1 MPSVF
6 QSGWSPQVMPQ
17 TDMALMN
24 NFQNPNLAQ
33 MQGYGYQQQQ
43 VYPQQGYNNQEQTM
57 QSMQ

>member
-24 NFQNPNLAQ
+24 NFQNQNLAQ
-33 MQGYGYQQQQ
+33 MQGYGYQQQ
-43 VYPQQGYNNQEQTM
+43 VYPQQGYNNEQTM